1 MNSKIN
7 NKMIEKKMVMEITKW
22 QIMIVFILVISTSM
36 AQTVQTVR
44 GKALDRQTGSPV
56 SNAAISVQKQDK
68 HTISDSDG
76 VFILENIPLG
86 RHHFLIQHIGY
97 EREELYNISVD
108 AGKETYLEI
117 LLEPAIFAL
126 DEVVLTYKPSKDR
139 AVNEM
144 AGVSARSFSVE
155 ETERYAGSL
164 GDPSR
169 MVANYAG
176 VVASGDQRNDIIIRG
191 NSPMGVLWRVDGFSI
206 PNPNHF
212 GAVGTSGG
220 PVGMLNNNLLKTSDF
235 YTGAFPA
242 EFGNALA
249 GAFDVYLR
257 NGNTKKYQF
266 VGQVGFNGFELGAE
280 GPVPISKESSFLIN
294 YRYSTLAVFDALH
307 INMGLGRT
315 IPQYQDISFK
325 ITLGK
330 TKSGEWS
337 LFGIGGTSYIEL
349 LDENA
354 ESNTWSYGF
363 TGQNTLF
370 GSDLAVVGLTN
381 KKIISENTSIETK
394 VSYQGQRNQTKID
407 TFSMLQVLSPQ
418 YRSSLGENRYMI
430 STKIKT
436 RTGNRNI
443 IAGGIT
449 YSLRQPILDDY
460 IHTQAGTVT
469 LRDSK
474 ILTSDMESFV
484 EYKRIVSGRLNVYG
498 GLHYLHLF
506 FNNTGSLEPRA
517 GVNYRL
523 SDRHVL
529 RLGYGLHGQQQSF
542 LFYLLK
548 LRQQDGSVEMTN
560 RNMGFSKSHHIVL
573 GYDWLLNDNLRLK
586 LETYYQHLFNIPV
599 TTTDSTYSIL
609 NAGDNFYIP
618 EVHRLE
624 NKSTGK
630 NYGAELTFEQFFA
643 RNYYWLITAS
653 IYDSK
658 YKGYDKIERNT
669 AFNGNFS
676 FNALFG
682 YEWKITD
689 WLRLTSNIRGVWTGS
704 KRYIPID
711 VEASRTAGQAVY
723 LKDASYENR
732 YDDYL
737 KIDFRTGVKIYQG
750 KITHEFAVD
759 LQNVSD
765 NKNILMQSYDKSR
778 GVVKYEYQSG
788 FYPMAL
794 YRILF

>member
-1 MNSKIN
+1 MKLLN
-7 NKMIEKKMVMEITKW
+7 W
-22 QIMIVFILVISTSM
+22 QILIVFIFLSVVSV
-36 AQTVQTVR
+36 AQTTQTVR
-44 GKALDRQTGSPV
+44 GRVLDRQTRFPIA
-56 SNAAISVQKQDK
+56 NAAISIENIDK
-68 HTISDSDG
+68 HALSDSAG
-76 VFILENIPLG
+76 VFVLEQVPLG
-86 RHHFLIQHIGY
+86 RRNIITQRIGY
-97 EREELYNISVD
+97 DKEVLSNISVD

-117 LLEPAIFAL
+117 LLEPTIFSL
-126 DEVVLTYKPSKDR
+126 DEVVLTFKIPKNR

-169 MVANYAG
+169 MAANYAG

-220 PVGMLNNNLLKTSDF
+220 PVGMLNNNLLTTSDF

-249 GAFDVYLR
+249 GAFDVCLR
-257 NGNTKKYQF
+257 NGNTRKYQF

-280 GPVPISKESSFLIN
+280 GPISMKNEGSFLIN
-294 YRYSTLAVFDALH
+294 YRYSTLAVFNALN
-307 INMGLGRT
+307 IDMGLGSA

-325 ITLGK
+325 LTLGK

-337 LFGIGGTSYIEL
+337 LFGMGGTSYIEL
-349 LDENA
+349 LDGNDEND
-354 ESNTWSYGF
+354 TWSYGY

-370 GSDLAVVGLTN
+370 GSDLAIVGLTN
-381 KKIISENTSIETK
+381 KNVISENTTVETK
-394 VSYQGQRNQTKID
+394 ISYQGQRNRTEID
-407 TFSMLQVLSPQ
+407 TFAVLQNPSPQ
-418 YRSSLGENRYMI
+418 YRASLGENKYVI
-430 STKIKT
+430 STKVKT
-436 RTGNRNI
+436 RINNKNI

-449 YSLRQPILDDY
+449 YNVRQPILDDY
-460 IHTQAGTVT
+460 IHTPAGIVT

-474 ILTSDMESFV
+474 IFTSDLETFV
-484 EYKRIVSGRLNVYG
+484 EYKKIVSGRLNVYG

-506 FNNTGSLEPRA
+506 FNNTGSFEPRA
-517 GVNYRL
+517 GINYRIA
-523 SDRHVL
+523 DNHVL

-548 LRQQDGSVEMTN
+548 LRQQDGTLEMTN
-560 RNMGFSKSHHIVL
+560 KNIKFSKSHHLVF

-586 LETYYQHLFNIPV
+586 LETYYQHLFDIPV
-599 TTTDSTYSIL
+599 TANDSTYSIL
-609 NAGDNFYIP
+609 NAGDDFHIP
-618 EVHRLE
+618 EVHNLE
-624 NKSTGK
+624 NKGTGK
-630 NYGAELTFEQFFA
+630 NYGLELTFEQFFVK
-643 RNYYWLITAS
+643 NYYWLITAS
-653 IYDSK
+653 VYESK
-658 YKGYDKIERNT
+658 YKGYDNIERNT

-689 WLRLTSNIRGVWTGS
+689 WLRLTSNVRGVWTGS

-711 VEASRTAGQAVY
+711 IEASNIAGEAVY
-723 LKDASYENR
+723 MKKASYDNR

-737 KIDFRTGVKIYQG
+737 KIDLRIGVKIYQG
-750 KITHEFAVD
+750 NVTQEFAID
-759 LQNVSD
+759 LQNATN
-765 NKNILMQSYDKSR
+765 NKNILMQSYNKSK

>member
-1 MNSKIN
+1 
-7 NKMIEKKMVMEITKW
+7 MEYMKFISW
-22 QIMIVFILVISTSM
+22 QILIAFIFLSNVSM
-36 AQTVQTVR
+36 AQTTQTVR
-44 GKALDRQTGSPV
+44 GKVLDRQTGFPV
-56 SNAAISVQKQDK
+56 SIATISIENIEK
-68 HTISDSDG
+68 HAISDSAG
-76 VFILENIPLG
+76 VFVLEQVPLG
-86 RHHFLIQHIGY
+86 RQNIIIQHVGY
-97 EREELYNISVD
+97 GKEELSNISVD

-117 LLEPAIFAL
+117 LLEPTIFSL
-126 DEVVLTYKPSKDR
+126 DEVVLTFKIPKNR

-257 NGNTKKYQF
+257 DGNTKKYQF

-280 GPVPISKESSFLIN
+280 GPISMKKESSFLIN
-294 YRYSTLAVFDALH
+294 YRYSTLAVFDALN
-307 INMGLGRT
+307 INMGLGRAV
-315 IPQYQDISFK
+315 PQYQDISFK
-325 ITLGK
+325 LTLGK

-349 LDENA
+349 LDEND
-354 ESNTWSYGF
+354 ENNTWSYGF

-370 GSDLAVVGLTN
+370 GSDLAIVGLTN
-381 KKIISENTSIETK
+381 KNIISKNTTVETK
-394 VSYQGQRNQTKID
+394 ISYQGQRNQTKID
-407 TFSMLQVLSPQ
+407 TFSLLQVSSPQ
-418 YRSSLGENRYMI
+418 YRSSLGENKYVI
-430 STKIKT
+430 STKVKT
-436 RTGNRNI
+436 RINNKNI
-443 IAGGIT
+443 VSGGIT
-449 YSLRQPILDDY
+449 YNLRQPILDDY
-460 IHTQAGTVT
+460 IHTQAGIIT

-474 ILTSDMESFV
+474 ILTSDLETFV
-484 EYKRIVSGRLNVYG
+484 EYKKIVSNRLNIYG

-506 FNNTGSLEPRA
+506 FNNTGSFEPRA
-517 GVNYRL
+517 GINYRIA
-523 SDRHVL
+523 DNHVL
-529 RLGYGLHGQQQSF
+529 RIGYGLHGQQQSF

-548 LRQQDGSVEMTN
+548 LRQQDGNLEMTN
-560 RNMGFSKSHHIVL
+560 KNIGFSKSHHLVF

-599 TTTDSTYSIL
+599 TASDSTYSIL

-618 EVHRLE
+618 EVHYLE
-624 NKSTGK
+624 NKGTGK
-630 NYGAELTFEQFFA
+630 NYGVELTFEQFFVK
-643 RNYYWLITAS
+643 NYYWLITAS
-653 IYDSK
+653 IYESK
-658 YKGYDKIERNT
+658 YKGYDNIERNT

-676 FNALFG
+676 LNALFG

-689 WLRLTSNIRGVWTGS
+689 WLRLTSNIRGVWAGS

-711 VEASRTAGQAVY
+711 TDASKIAGQAVY
-723 LKDASYENR
+723 MKKVSYDNR

-737 KIDFRTGVKIYQG
+737 KIDLRTGVKIYQG
-750 KITHEFAVD
+750 NITHEFAID
-759 LQNVSD
+759 LQNVT
-765 NKNILMQSYDKSR
+765 NNNNILMQSYNKSK